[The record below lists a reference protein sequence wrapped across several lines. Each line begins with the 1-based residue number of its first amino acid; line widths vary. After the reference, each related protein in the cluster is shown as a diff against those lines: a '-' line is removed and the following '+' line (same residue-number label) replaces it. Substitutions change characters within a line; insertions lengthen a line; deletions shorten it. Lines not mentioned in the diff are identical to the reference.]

1 MANGWH
7 QKWLMSLMIV
17 LFACLQ
23 ATSVHAELKTHQIKA
38 AYLYQISKFV
48 FWPEARKLVD
58 AFQVCQLGKDR
69 YEGTLQKMKGRTVFN
84 KTVSI
89 EAIETLDQA
98 SGCHLLIISSPKDVN
113 QKTLKD
119 WLAINQVLTV
129 VDGAAHSDIGMVAF
143 VLEDQRVRLHINLN
157 LAEHSGLAFAA
168 NLLEVASH
176 IERGN

>member
-1 MANGWH
+1 
-7 QKWLMSLMIV
+7 MIV
-17 LFACLQ
+17 LFACTQ
-23 ATSVHAELKTHQIKA
+23 AMPVRAELKTHQIKA

-48 FWPEARKLVD
+48 FWPEQRKLVD
-58 AFQVCQLGKDR
+58 TFQVCQLGKDR
-69 YEGTLQKMKGRTVFN
+69 YQGTLQKMKGRTVFN
-84 KTVSI
+84 KPVSI
-89 EAIETLDQA
+89 ETIQTLDQA
-98 SGCHLLIISSPKDVN
+98 SACHLLIISSPKDVK

-129 VDGAAHSDIGMVAF
+129 VDGAANSDIGMVAF